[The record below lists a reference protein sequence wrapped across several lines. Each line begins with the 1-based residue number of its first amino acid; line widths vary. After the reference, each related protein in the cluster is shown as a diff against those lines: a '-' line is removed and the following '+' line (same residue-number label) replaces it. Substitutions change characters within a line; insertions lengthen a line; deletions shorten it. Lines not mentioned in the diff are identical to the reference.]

1 MTNLL
6 DNSEVL
12 QKQDGEDL
20 GIKLAGFQTYINE
33 CQNFVKSPDNMSEI
47 LSQSTEQD
55 GSPFQNFKKNIKKR
69 VFSHIDK
76 AINSQ
81 VVQNK
86 DFVKTM
92 LSHHLSQQKAKSMF
106 QTLLSYPQLREQMR
120 YPTRQRRMKNEELR
134 IENYE

>member
-20 GIKLAGFQTYINE
+20 GIKLAGFQTYIDE
-33 CQNFVKSPDNMSEI
+33 CQNFVKMPDNMSEI

-120 YPTRQRRMKNEELR
+120 YPTRQRRMKNEK
-134 IENYE
+134 

>member
-20 GIKLAGFQTYINE
+20 GIKLAGFQTYIDE
-33 CQNFVKSPDNMSEI
+33 CQNFVKNPQKISKI

-55 GSPFQNFKKNIKKR
+55 GSPFQNFKKNIKKSL
-69 VFSHIDK
+69 FSHIDSE
-76 AINSQ
+76 INSQ

-86 DFVKTM
+86 DFAKTM
-92 LSHHLSQQKAKSMF
+92 LSHHLSGQKAK
-106 QTLLSYPQLREQMR
+106 
-120 YPTRQRRMKNEELR
+120 K
-134 IENYE
+134 